1 MAKSRLFIA
10 FSLPYIHA
18 AITFPTA
25 FYAMTFLAHNDP
37 LQVAIYI
44 TGINTIGHTAM
55 FLVQYFVVS
64 RAVKFQ
70 IPWNTIGKYAIA
82 SAAMA
87 AILYFTHPTRRL
99 TTLIITAI
107 GGVVYIGVLLAID
120 KGTRSLLRMSIGILR
135 DRIRPKGRTDN
146 SP

>member
-1 MAKSRLFIA
+1 
-10 FSLPYIHA
+10 
-18 AITFPTA
+18 
-25 FYAMTFLAHNDP
+25 
-37 LQVAIYI
+37 
-44 TGINTIGHTAM
+44 
-55 FLVQYFVVS
+55 
-64 RAVKFQ
+64 
-70 IPWNTIGKYAIA
+70 
-82 SAAMA
+82 MA